1 MSNTDDKRTPDGT
14 EALPV
19 DADPTSDWAPR
30 PNPQTPDQQTERLD
44 PQGYTTDPYEAY
56 GGGPTQSIPTHAD
69 PAQNQ
74 PTQAY
79 PTYEAYQG
87 QQQPN
92 PTQAYPTYEAYQ
104 GQQQPNATQAYPTYE
119 AYQGQQQP
127 NATQAYP
134 TGDPRQPYPPE
145 QPYESGEPGGG
156 KKGPSKGVLVA
167 AVTVAGLLLIAVIGV
182 GALLFSGGDD
192 DTTASAPT
200 TTRALPPAPI
210 PAPSTPRSADP
221 EIVPPDL
228 SQIPGGVGE
237 AIGAAGAAIG
247 SVTSNDGTTLILN
260 GIGGSKVTVTTDA
273 STQVIAIGASS
284 VDELDVGET
293 VLVQGDPGPDGTV
306 AARVIIS
313 TTIPNLG
320 EFGGN

>member
-44 PQGYTTDPYEAY
+44 PQGYTTNPYEAY
-56 GGGPTQSIPTHAD
+56 GGGPTQSIPTHVD

-74 PTQAY
+74 
-79 PTYEAYQG
+79 
-87 QQQPN
+87 

-145 QPYESGEPGGG
+145 QPYESGQPGGG

-200 TTRALPPAPI
+200 TTRALPPAPT

>member
-87 QQQPN
+87 QQQ
-92 PTQAYPTYEAYQ
+92 
-104 GQQQPNATQAYPTYE
+104 
-119 AYQGQQQP
+119 

-200 TTRALPPAPI
+200 TTRALPPAPT